1 MNEKELAQLLKD
13 NPDLRRANTHI
24 EQFKRGMVEVAAFKQ
39 QFAESI
45 RENPLPVNG
54 NAATIITLPW
64 PPSLNKLY
72 RSTGSGIRITRD
84 AIAYKN
90 EVRTILRNKRVTL
103 TTQPVSLTIHQY
115 RPQKRGD
122 IDNYSKLLL
131 DSLQGY
137 VYENDS
143 QVNELHI
150 FRHDDKRNPRVMLT
164 IRTTP

>member
-13 NPDLRRANTHI
+13 NPDLREANARA
-24 EQFKRGMVEVAAFKQ
+24 KQ
-39 QFAESI
+39 TLAEI
-45 RENPLPVNG
+45 DRYTFTPEEFRARIFPVNG
-54 NAATIITLPW
+54 NATTIITLPW

-122 IDNYSKLLL
+122 IDNYS
-131 DSLQGY
+131 LQGY

-150 FRHDDKRNPRVMLT
+150 YRHDDKRNPRVMLT